1 MNFNIKLKVDK
12 VMKIIAESKAFR
24 IWTYSKAFRIWT
36 YLIGFIII
44 SIVLII
50 NLADIINA
58 LN

>member
-12 VMKIIAESKAFR
+12 VMKIIAE
-24 IWTYSKAFRIWT
+24 SKAFRIWT